1 MGLIDSPA
9 PRTPPCAGENARHQE
24 RGVKLEPERKGD
36 AMAGAGVIAFL
47 LLATPVAPAALPDV
61 AERATGGDD
70 TAPAIRRY
78 WYQTLIADGAALG
91 IGGYAFSRRGDP
103 YSGDAVS
110 PARLF
115 GTLAHR
121 SVGLPGSGGVGARR
135 CRTNRPRRRL
145 RQRGCRRAYGD
156 GHRCRRPSASTFLEV
171 LSHTSLQQSQGR
183 FGTTTTNPVAPA
195 IDRSSG
201 SQQRGRVRGSHPAL
215 WAC

>member
-1 MGLIDSPA
+1 MLATKSVVISSS
-9 PRTPPCAGENARHQE
+9 
-24 RGVKLEPERKGD
+24 RKGRGTRWQVPESSPFYFSLRRSPRRPCP
-36 AMAGAGVIAFL
+36 MSRSER
-47 LLATPVAPAALPDV
+47 PAATTLRLRS
-61 AERATGGDD
+61 A
-70 TAPAIRRY
+70 RY

-201 SQQRGRVRGSHPAL
+201 SRQRGRVRGSHPAL